1 MPATRGGPH
10 VTRLHSRKYSRGL
23 MWCNF
28 TSRVTRSSPT
38 VSACYTRICGSA
50 THTHARSTASSP
62 YTGSIRNLNLPLEN
76 RPRLDI
82 KAIFFFFQRW
92 ESNTPARNLPSS
104 SLYFFFSWSRFNK
117 GYTERARIVVPWIF
131 IAIPTHLSTIVSIY
145 VRACVCLFH
154 SKTGRGYYLL
164 VSREGRTCSLSSE
177 RGGFLSIWRKKRK
190 RKIDLRPECLVSPNI
205 YFRVSGIPT
214 RYTIIVAR
222 LSIWKGLERSY
233 SRIRSWWIWK
243 RSA

>member
-1 MPATRGGPH
+1 MPAGLMPATRGGPH

-82 KAIFFFFQRW
+82 KAIFFFSTLGVEHAREKPSLLLSLFLFLLITFQQRLHRA
-92 ESNTPARNLPSS
+92 STNCRSLNFHRNSHS
-104 SLYFFFSWSRFNK
+104 
-117 GYTERARIVVPWIF
+117 
-131 IAIPTHLSTIVSIY
+131 SIY
-145 VRACVCLFH
+145 DRFYLRPRMRLSFPFEKQVEVIICSFRGKAVPVPSPQNAEDSYL
-154 SKTGRGYYLL
+154 SGGR
-164 VSREGRTCSLSSE
+164 RE
-177 RGGFLSIWRKKRK
+177 RGKSTFGQN
-190 RKIDLRPECLVSPNI
+190 VSYRRI
-205 YFRVSGIPT
+205 YTSAFRQGT
-214 RYTIIVAR
+214 R
-222 LSIWKGLERSY
+222 
-233 SRIRSWWIWK
+233 
-243 RSA
+243 

>member
-82 KAIFFFFQRW
+82 KAIFFFSTLGVEHAREKPSLLLSLFLFLLITFQQRLHRA
-92 ESNTPARNLPSS
+92 STNCRSLNFHRNSHS
-104 SLYFFFSWSRFNK
+104 
-117 GYTERARIVVPWIF
+117 
-131 IAIPTHLSTIVSIY
+131 SIY
-145 VRACVCLFH
+145 DLRFYLRPRMRLSFPFENRSRLLFA
-154 SKTGRGYYLL
+154 RF
-164 VSREGRTCSLSSE
+164 EGRPYL
-177 RGGFLSIWRKKRK
+177 FPL
-190 RKIDLRPECLVSPNI
+190 LRTRRILI
-205 YFRVSGIPT
+205 YLEEEEKEENRPS
-214 RYTIIVAR
+214 AR
-222 LSIWKGLERSY
+222 M
-233 SRIRSWWIWK
+233 SRIAEYILPRSDK
-243 RSA
+243 VHDNRSSIVHLKKPGTILFPYS

>member
-1 MPATRGGPH
+1 
-10 VTRLHSRKYSRGL
+10 

-82 KAIFFFFQRW
+82 KAIFFFSTLGV
-92 ESNTPARNLPSS
+92 EHAREKPFPPPLSLFLFLLITFPKVTQSEHELSFLEFSS
-104 SLYFFFSWSRFNK
+104 QFPLIYLRF
-117 GYTERARIVVPWIF
+117 TF
-131 IAIPTHLSTIVSIY
+131 LSTSAHASVFSI
-145 VRACVCLFH
+145 R
-154 SKTGRGYYLL
+154 KTGRGYYLL

-205 YFRVSGIPT
+205 YFRVPT

-222 LSIWKGLERSY
+222 LSI
-233 SRIRSWWIWK
+233 
-243 RSA
+243 

>member
-1 MPATRGGPH
+1 MPAGLMPATRGGPH

-92 ESNTPARNLPSS
+92 ESNTPARNPSLLL
-104 SLYFFFSWSRFNK
+104 SLFLFLLITFQQRLH
-117 GYTERARIVVPWIF
+117 RA
-131 IAIPTHLSTIVSIY
+131 STNCRSLNFHRNSHSSIY
-145 VRACVCLFH
+145 DLRFYLRPRMRLSFPFEKQVEVIICSFRGKAVPVPSPQNAEDSYL
-154 SKTGRGYYLL
+154 SGGR
-164 VSREGRTCSLSSE
+164 RE
-177 RGGFLSIWRKKRK
+177 RGKSTFGQN
-190 RKIDLRPECLVSPNI
+190 VSYRRI
-205 YFRVSGIPT
+205 YTSAFRQGT
-214 RYTIIVAR
+214 R
-222 LSIWKGLERSY
+222 
-233 SRIRSWWIWK
+233 
-243 RSA
+243 

>member
-1 MPATRGGPH
+1 MPAGLMPATRGGPH

-82 KAIFFFFQRW
+82 KAIFFFSTLGVEHAREKPSLLLSLFLFLLITFQQRLHRA
-92 ESNTPARNLPSS
+92 STNCRSLNFHRNSHS
-104 SLYFFFSWSRFNK
+104 
-117 GYTERARIVVPWIF
+117 
-131 IAIPTHLSTIVSIY
+131 SIY
-145 VRACVCLFH
+145 DRFYLRPRMRLSFPFENRSRLLFA
-154 SKTGRGYYLL
+154 RF
-164 VSREGRTCSLSSE
+164 EGRPYLFPLLRTRRILIYLEEEEKEENRPSARMSRIAEYILPRFRHSDKVHDNRSSIVH
-177 RGGFLSIWRKKRK
+177 LKR
-190 RKIDLRPECLVSPNI
+190 P
-205 YFRVSGIPT
+205 G
-214 RYTIIVAR
+214 TI
-222 LSIWKGLERSY
+222 LFSY
-233 SRIRSWWIWK
+233 S
-243 RSA
+243 

>member
-1 MPATRGGPH
+1 MPAGLMPATRGGPH

-82 KAIFFFFQRW
+82 KAIFFFSTLGV
-92 ESNTPARNLPSS
+92 EHAREKPFPPPLSISFSPDHVSTKVTQSEHELSFLEFSS
-104 SLYFFFSWSRFNK
+104 QFPLIYLRSF
-117 GYTERARIVVPWIF
+117 
-131 IAIPTHLSTIVSIY
+131 LSTSAHASVFSI
-145 VRACVCLFH
+145 R
-154 SKTGRGYYLL
+154 KTGRGYYLL

-222 LSIWKGLERSY
+222 LSI
-233 SRIRSWWIWK
+233 
-243 RSA
+243 